1 MFLLELDT
9 YTSRL
14 RLIGAVALLISIV
27 AWASDLT
34 GMVYECPYCRSQR
47 TVIGLLGI
55 FLMLPN
61 PRYWITRYV
70 GSVLGFFGASV
81 AATQHFRGWARVSAG
96 EFEFNE
102 RIYIDSTIL
111 SGFALFI
118 IIGLVWLMILPNE
131 QASDEEENTAN

>member
-1 MFLLELDT
+1 MFLFELDT

-14 RLIGAVALLISIV
+14 RLIGAIALLISIL

-55 FLMLPN
+55 ILMLPN
-61 PRYWITRYV
+61 PRYWITRYI
-70 GSVLGFFGASV
+70 GSVLAFFGASV

-96 EFEFNE
+96 EFKFNE
-102 RIYIDSTIL
+102 KIYIDSTIL

-118 IIGLVWLMILPNE
+118 IIGLLWLLVLPK
-131 QASDEEENTAN
+131 ASEGDQ